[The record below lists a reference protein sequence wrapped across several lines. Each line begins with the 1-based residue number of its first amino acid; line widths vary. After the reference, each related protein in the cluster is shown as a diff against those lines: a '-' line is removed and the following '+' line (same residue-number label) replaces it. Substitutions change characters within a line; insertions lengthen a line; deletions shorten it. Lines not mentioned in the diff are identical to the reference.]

1 MDAGGC
7 YHLTLKDKCTIE
19 GLLGSGWSIRRIIKE
34 LQRSP
39 GTISRELARNAK
51 GRKGYRAA

>member
-1 MDAGGC
+1 MPVGC
-7 YHLTLKDKCTIE
+7 YHLTLEDKCTIE
-19 GLLGSGWSIRRIIKE
+19 GLLGIGWSIRRIIKE

-51 GRKGYRAA
+51 G